1 MRSEGRP
8 SARALLSEVG
18 GFFTQALFFNL
29 LLIFI
34 DNSNRH
40 EKYVAIAHLYFK
52 FKVGL
57 FFFHFKCNFWMFS
70 MHWS

>member
-52 FKVGL
+52 F
-57 FFFHFKCNFWMFS
+57 
-70 MHWS
+70 